1 MATDILM
8 NDDYTPWG
16 EKKIGIDELIK
27 GLESKRSQEARDRYL
42 TSKIKTID
50 YINFEVLTVIADS
63 IVANSMF
70 DKDGNI
76 KIDSCKKYLL
86 YVYSILNVFTNIDV
100 HEDKWMQEYNKLNK
114 SNLIEV
120 IVGMIPERI
129 VNEFDSILKMKSD
142 DLITN
147 YYSINAY
154 IDRKLVQLY
163 PVINKGIDGLLSIAE
178 QMSKEID
185 LNALVEN
192 FNK

>member
-86 YVYSILNVFTNIDV
+86 YVYSIINVFTNIDV

-114 SNLIEV
+114 NNLIEV
-120 IVGMIPERI
+120 IVGMIPERT
-129 VNEFDSILKMKSD
+129 VSEFDSILKMKSD

>member
-185 LNALVEN
+185 LNALVET

>member
-120 IVGMIPERI
+120 IVGMIPERT

-154 IDRKLVQLY
+154 IDRKLIQLY

>member
-16 EKKIGIDELIK
+16 EKKIGVDELIK

-86 YVYSILNVFTNIDV
+86 YVYSILNVFTNINV

-120 IVGMIPERI
+120 IVGMIPERT

>member
-100 HEDKWMQEYNKLNK
+100 HEDKWVQEYNKLNK